1 MAACHFII
9 AGIFAENETQWE
21 SHRAA
26 GWGAVAMVWLFVIHF
41 GYSWGPCSWI
51 IIAEIWPL
59 SVRAIGTSLGASASM
74 SLISLLGSLGTLLI
88 DGIQTG

>member
-1 MAACHFII
+1 
-9 AGIFAENETQWE
+9 
-21 SHRAA
+21 
-26 GWGAVAMVWLFVIHF
+26 MVWLFVIHF

-74 SLISLLGSLGTLLI
+74 SLINFLRSLGTLLI
-88 DGIQTG
+88 GGTQTG